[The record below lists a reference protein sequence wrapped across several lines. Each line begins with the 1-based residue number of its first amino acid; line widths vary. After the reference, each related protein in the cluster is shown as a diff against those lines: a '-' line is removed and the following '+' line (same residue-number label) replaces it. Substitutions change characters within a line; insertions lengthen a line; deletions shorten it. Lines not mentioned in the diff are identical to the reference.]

1 MKYCTCLMANM
12 LNKAILATAVKDIR
26 ATRLYS
32 QIMSPSPVFTKQC
45 SGHIS
50 TILYLGESHLI
61 VAERLLRSEDDR
73 DNMIN

>member
-1 MKYCTCLMANM
+1 MAYM
-12 LNKAILATAVKDIR
+12 LNKAILTTAVKDIR

-32 QIMSPSPVFTKQC
+32 QIMSPSPMFTKQC

-61 VAERLLRSEDDR
+61 VAESLLMMIEIIGSTKSV
-73 DNMIN
+73 NMIRS